1 MKYGEEIKNFGS
13 NLRRLREAANLSLQE
28 LADDAD
34 IAKST
39 IHRVE
44 KGQYAATLVIVF
56 ALAKALEISPE
67 ELFKK

>member
-39 IHRVE
+39 IHRLE